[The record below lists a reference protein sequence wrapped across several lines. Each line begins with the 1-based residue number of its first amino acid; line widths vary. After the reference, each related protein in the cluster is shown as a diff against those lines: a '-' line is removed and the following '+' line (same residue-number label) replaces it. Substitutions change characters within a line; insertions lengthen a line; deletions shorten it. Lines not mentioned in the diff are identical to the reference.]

1 MGTLRKILG
10 VLVMV
15 AGILGLVI
23 SLAGLIGVW
32 AVKPTIANAATTTIA
47 TLNTSIETSQR
58 VMQITGEALGAT
70 VDSVDALATML
81 STTATT
87 VQDTTPALSHVNTLM
102 NETLPTTLQHVTDSL
117 QTAQK
122 AAGVLD
128 SAIQSL
134 DTFRTVLSA
143 APLIGGF
150 VEPGEPYEPDV
161 PLADSLGEL
170 ATTLQSLPDT
180 FTEMA
185 TSLDKADD
193 NLVTIQSN
201 LTTMSQS
208 VALISTSLGEYQ
220 AMISQSQASMGNLKD
235 MLTNLQ
241 SNLNNIL
248 NGIAIALSLFF
259 LWLLAAQVVIFSQ
272 GWELYHGTAGRM
284 EGGEAGTRPAEQNAV
299 PGGAKTEAAGP
310 TGGADNDEVPP
321 AA

>member
-1 MGTLRKILG
+1 
-10 VLVMV
+10 
-15 AGILGLVI
+15 
-23 SLAGLIGVW
+23 
-32 AVKPTIANAATTTIA
+32 
-47 TLNTSIETSQR
+47 
-58 VMQITGEALGAT
+58 LGAT
-70 VDSVDALATML
+70 VDSVDALAIML

-87 VQDTTPALSHVNTLM
+87 VQDTTPALAHVNTLM
-102 NETLPTTLQHVTDSL
+102 NETLPTTLRHVTDSL

-134 DTFRTVLSA
+134 DTFRSVLSA

-150 VEPGEPYEPDV
+150 VEPAEPYEPEV
-161 PLADSLGEL
+161 PLAESLGEL
-170 ATTLQSLPDT
+170 ATTLQDLPDT
-180 FTEMA
+180 FTDMA
-185 TSLDKADD
+185 ASLDKADD
-193 NLVTIQSN
+193 NLVSIQSN

-208 VALISTSLGEYQ
+208 VASISTSLGEYQ
-220 AMISQSQASMGNLKD
+220 AMINQSQASMENLRS

-248 NGIAIALSLFF
+248 NGITIALSLFF

-284 EGGEAGTRPAEQNAV
+284 EGGEAESLATKSKSISGAGEAGAAEPVA
-299 PGGAKTEAAGP
+299 EAG
-310 TGGADNDEVPP
+310 EEEFPP